1 MPSAP
6 LLPVYRRAPV
16 TMVRGE
22 GMYLI
27 DDAGRRYLDFASG
40 IAVNG
45 LGHCHPK
52 VMMALVEQSAKLWH
66 CSNLFYTDVLERFS
80 TRLVDACFADTVFFC
95 SSGTEAVETAI
106 KMARR
111 YHFANGHKERFR
123 IIAAQGA
130 FHGRSTGAL
139 AACSSEKAREGFG
152 PLMPGFEHVAFNDLA
167 ALEKAITRET
177 AAILLET
184 IQGEGGI
191 REHSPE
197 YLQVVRQIADEH
209 GILLILDEIQCGYGR
224 TGSLFSFEE
233 CGIVPDIV
241 TTAKGIGNGFP
252 LAAVLSNHKAAS
264 GMKQGTHGSTYG
276 SNPLAMAVGEAVL
289 NELLA
294 DGFFAQVRKNGVRL
308 KAELIALMYDFP
320 HLITEIRGRGL
331 MLGIELANPHMKYPL
346 ADALRSRGLLVA
358 PAVSN
363 VLRILPPLVI
373 EEQHIREAAEIL
385 RHVAANWKET
395 A

>member
-22 GMYLI
+22 GAYLF
-27 DDAGRRYLDFASG
+27 DDTGKRYLDFASG
-40 IAVNG
+40 IAVNA

-66 CSNLFYTDVLERFS
+66 CSNLFYTDTLERFAAM
-80 TRLVDACFADTVFFC
+80 LVDACFADTIFFC

-111 YHFANGHKERFR
+111 HHFTAGNPERFR
-123 IIAAQGA
+123 IIAAEGA

-152 PLMPGFEHVAFNDLA
+152 PLMPGFEHVAFNDAA

-177 AAILLET
+177 AAIMLEP
-184 IQGEGGI
+184 IQGEGGV
-191 REHSPE
+191 REHSAE
-197 YLQVVRQIADEH
+197 YLQTARALADKH
-209 GILLILDEIQCGYGR
+209 SLVLIFDEIQCGYGR
-224 TGSLFSFEE
+224 TGTLFSFEDM
-233 CGIVPDIV
+233 GVVPDIV
-241 TTAKGIGNGFP
+241 TCAKAIGNGFP
-252 LAAVLSNHKAAS
+252 LAAVLSTHRAAS

-276 SNPLAMAVGEAVL
+276 SNPLAMAIGEAVL
-289 NELLA
+289 KELLA
-294 DGFFAQVRKNGVRL
+294 EGFFAGVRKSGIRL
-308 KAELIALMYDFP
+308 KAELITLIYDFP
-320 HLITEIRGRGL
+320 QLFSEVRGRGL
-331 MLGIELANPHMKYPL
+331 MLGLELTNPHMKYPL

-363 VLRILPPLVI
+363 ILRVLPPLMI
-373 EEQHIREAAEIL
+373 EESHIVEAADII
-385 RHVAANWKET
+385 RSVATSFKE
-395 A
+395 

>member
-1 MPSAP
+1 MPAAP

-22 GMYLI
+22 GMYLF
-27 DDAGRRYLDFASG
+27 DDTGQRYLDFASG
-40 IAVNG
+40 IAVNA

-80 TRLVDACFADTVFFC
+80 TALVDASFADTVFFC

-111 YHFANGHKERFR
+111 HHFANGHPERFR
-123 IIAAQGA
+123 ILAAAGA

-139 AACSSEKAREGFG
+139 AACSSEKAKEGFG
-152 PLMPGFEHVAFNDLA
+152 PLMPGFSHVLFHDVG
-167 ALEKAITRET
+167 ALEKAITAET

-191 REHSPE
+191 REHTAE
-197 YLQVVRQIADEH
+197 YLREARALADRH
-209 GILLILDEIQCGYGR
+209 KILLILDEIQCGYGR
-224 TGSLFSFEE
+224 TGTLFSFEE
-233 CGIVPDIV
+233 TGITPDIV
-241 TTAKGIGNGFP
+241 TCAKGIGNGFP
-252 LAAVLSNHKAAS
+252 LAGVLATHHAAS

-289 NELLA
+289 NTLLTE
-294 DGFFAQVRKNGVRL
+294 GFLANVKRKGARL
-308 KAELIALMYDFP
+308 KAELIALKQDFP
-320 HLITEIRGRGL
+320 HVFTDVRGRGL
-331 MLGIELANPHMKYPL
+331 MLGIELANPHIRYPL

-363 VLRILPPLVI
+363 VLRILPPLTL
-373 EEQHIREAAEIL
+373 EEEHIQEAAAIL
-385 RHVAANWKET
+385 RGVAESFKG
-395 A
+395 